1 MGKSWA
7 LRNSSTLEKS
17 FGFQHRFFLPYT
29 LVNFA
34 TFCSLFFPSYK
45 WRFLIQR
52 RKNSR
57 LNSGLKSFA
66 GKSKKY
72 RRCWLELCCKTLP
85 KQLRER
91 LSAKCF
97 STFDRAVIEQASKR
111 LKIELVR
118 ESISYFVF
126 FSLTSANVYHPLVNR
141 IKIQWIPRKHLR
153 NRRRIPWK
161 KHSAKHDVLFSP
173 CLGWEKWKKKKWLE
187 PWSTGTGVFFSQES
201 SGFHDDFH
209 CSLYT
214 YRRSDGARS
223 RRKASCV
230 GRAIPWRPLAF
241 FIVLYSFST
250 TAVFSIPFQ
259 PPSVYRV
266 FQKLRPDE
274 YTRVFQKS
282 LTALAVP
289 FLNFL
294 IL

>member
-72 RRCWLELCCKTLP
+72 RRCWLELCCKTLL
-85 KQLRER
+85 KQLRQQ

-97 STFDRAVIEQASKR
+97 SAFDRAVIEQASKR

-118 ESISYFVF
+118 ESISSFFF
-126 FSLTSANVYHPLVNR
+126 FSLTNANAYHPLINR
-141 IKIQWIPRKHLR
+141 VKIQWIPRKHLC
-153 NRRRIPWK
+153 NHRRIPWK
-161 KHSAKHDVLFSP
+161 KHSAKHEVLFSP

-187 PWSTGTGVFFSQES
+187 PWSTGTGVFFPKNPPVSTTIFIVVCIHTGGATVHEAEEKRAALGEQYRDGHWPS
-201 SGFHDDFH
+201 S
-209 CSLYT
+209 S
-214 YRRSDGARS
+214 
-223 RRKASCV
+223 
-230 GRAIPWRPLAF
+230 F
-241 FIVLYSFST
+241 FILSQRLPSSRSLFSPPLSTECFKNLDLMNIRESFRSH
-250 TAVFSIPFQ
+250 
-259 PPSVYRV
+259 
-266 FQKLRPDE
+266 L
-274 YTRVFQKS
+274 
-282 LTALAVP
+282 
-289 FLNFL
+289 
-294 IL
+294 